1 MITQEIIE
9 FKNKAMTKSLVATK
23 KAIISLTTDIIYDTP
38 VDTGRLRNNWIP
50 SINKGASYS
59 MLGVDTSKAKS
70 KVRPV
75 VAETIGK
82 VSEFKLGDTFYFT
95 NNLPYAK
102 VVEFGLYPKSPK
114 TGTRYEIRDRDN
126 FVTETGFV
134 QLSENGY
141 SKKSPQGMV
150 RKNLLKWSKYFV

>member
-9 FKNKAMTKSLVATK
+9 FNKKAMTKSLLATK

-50 SINKGASYS
+50 SINKSETSYS
-59 MLGVDTSKAKS
+59 MLGTDTSKRMSKERPTLQETIS
-70 KVRPV
+70 KVN
-75 VAETIGK
+75 TLQ
-82 VSEFKLGDTFYFT
+82 LGDTFYFT

-102 VVEFGLYPKSPK
+102 RIEFDGWSAKAPS
-114 TGTRYEIRDRDN
+114 
-126 FVTETGFV
+126 
-134 QLSENGY
+134 
-141 SKKSPQGMV
+141 GMV

>member
-50 SINKGASYS
+50 SINQGSNFS
-59 MLGVDTSKAKS
+59 MLGTDTSKRRSKERPTLQETIS
-70 KVRPV
+70 KVN
-75 VAETIGK
+75 TLQ
-82 VSEFKLGDTFYFT
+82 LGDTFYFT

-102 VVEFGLYPKSPK
+102 VVEFGEYPSPSKTGKTVGGFSAKSPK
-114 TGTRYEIRDRDN
+114 
-126 FVTETGFV
+126 
-134 QLSENGY
+134 
-141 SKKSPQGMV
+141 GMV
-150 RKNLLKWSKYFV
+150 RVNLLKWSKYFV

>member
-9 FKNKAMTKSLVATK
+9 FKNKAMTKSLLATK

-50 SINKGASYS
+50 SINKSETSYS
-59 MLGVDTSKAKS
+59 MLGTDTSKRRS
-70 KVRPV
+70 RERPTLQ
-75 VAETIGK
+75 ETITK
-82 VSEFKLGDTFYFT
+82 VNTLQLGDTFYFT

-102 VVEFGLYPKSPK
+102 RIEFDGWSAKAPS
-114 TGTRYEIRDRDN
+114 
-126 FVTETGFV
+126 
-134 QLSENGY
+134 
-141 SKKSPQGMV
+141 GMV

>member
-1 MITQEIIE
+1 MISQEIIE

-50 SINKGASYS
+50 SINKSETSYS
-59 MLGVDTSKAKS
+59 MLGTDTSKRRS
-70 KVRPV
+70 KERPTLQ
-75 VAETIGK
+75 ETITK
-82 VSEFKLGDTFYFT
+82 VNTLQLGDTFYFT

-102 VVEFGLYPKSPK
+102 RIEFDCWSAKA
-114 TGTRYEIRDRDN
+114 
-126 FVTETGFV
+126 
-134 QLSENGY
+134 
-141 SKKSPQGMV
+141 PQGMV